1 MAVQRQRHILTGQV
15 QGVGFRPHVFRVA
28 AQCGLT
34 GVVRNTSDGVVV
46 EVQGEAPALAAFAE
60 YLVAEMPPLARIA
73 LHEQT
78 AIAPLPDE
86 RDFTIA
92 HSAAAHGHS
101 VLISPDTAVC
111 NDCLDDMLAPHNRRH
126 SYPFTNCT
134 NCGPRY
140 TITRSIPYDRATT
153 SMGCFP
159 LCPECGQE
167 YGDPMNRRFHAQPNA
182 CPVCGPEVWFIPLA
196 PVGESRPAIAPDTSK
211 QSACAVTGDAGINA
225 LARLLA
231 SGKIAAVKGLGG
243 FHLACAATDD
253 TAVQRLRLYKNR
265 PHKPL
270 AVMVASP
277 DEARCIAE
285 IGETELAL
293 LTSRERPIVLCALSQ
308 KGAQWLSPHLSPDT
322 SRIGIMLP
330 YTPFHYILLQRFAES
345 CPKGS
350 TGPTPPAVLVMTS
363 GNKGGEP
370 ICLGNREAAA
380 HLAGIAGLTVKG
392 SPSTEECTPTGL
404 DGLLFHNRDILI
416 RVDDSVV
423 MALPPAITTALAGGS
438 LPDSHSTTRRNLE
451 TPCKSLF
458 FRRARGYVPSPLP
471 LPALSGEAPC
481 VLAFGAE
488 LKNTLCI
495 TKGNEAFVSQH
506 IGDMENMETANFH
519 REISAHM
526 AHLLAV
532 EPVLAVRD
540 AHPDFLSSR
549 LAEESGL
556 PVRVL
561 QHHAAH
567 AYAVLAE
574 NQFTGRAL
582 ALTLDGTGL
591 AWPPAEGEARIWGGE
606 AFLMDMEAY
615 THERVGSLAALPLPG
630 GDAAVR
636 EPWRIAHACLC
647 IMMGEAHTKVLLPA
661 GGVENLLKNASWL
674 PEHAATAVHIPLM
687 VRKKLNTPRT
697 TSCGRLF
704 DAVSALLGLCHVT
717 SYEGQAAIRL
727 EECARQ
733 ADGIPDTPR
742 PELLLHERNGLLELD
757 SLSLIAHITCLR
769 GNGASIQKAALAFH
783 SLLADGLV
791 HMARTL
797 CQRHRLQ
804 AVGLSGGCCN
814 NTLLLEML
822 VTRLAKAGL
831 VPLVHRALPP
841 GDGCISYG
849 QAVWGRSISI

>member
-1 MAVQRQRHILTGQV
+1 MAIQRQRHILTGQV

-78 AIAPLPDE
+78 AISPLPDE

-111 NDCLDDMLAPHNRRH
+111 DDCLDDILTPHNRRH
-126 SYPFTNCT
+126 HYPFTNCT

-196 PVGESRPAIAPDTSK
+196 PVGESRPAIVPDTSRHSH
-211 QSACAVTGDAGINA
+211 SAVVGDAGIIA

-231 SGKIAAVKGLGG
+231 SGGIAAIKGLGG
-243 FHLACAATDD
+243 FHLACSASDD
-253 TAVQRLRLYKNR
+253 GAVQRLRQYKNR

-277 DEARCIAE
+277 DEARCIAD
-285 IGETELAL
+285 IGDAEFAL
-293 LTSRERPIVLCALSQ
+293 LTSRERPIVLCPLSQ
-308 KGAQWLSPHLSPDT
+308 QGKQWLSPGLSPDT

-330 YTPFHYILLQRFAES
+330 YTPFHYILLQRFAEY
-345 CPKGS
+345 CPKAPI
-350 TGPTPPAVLVMTS
+350 GPTPPAVLVMTS

-370 ICLGNREAAA
+370 ICLGNRETAAR
-380 HLAGIAGLTVKG
+380 LAGIAGNTVRQ
-392 SPSTEECTPTGL
+392 SHSVAEATPTGL
-404 DGLLFHNRDILI
+404 NGLLFHNRDILI

-423 MALPPAITTALAGGS
+423 MALPPAIATALSGNS
-438 LPDSHSTTRRNLE
+438 LPDSLGSAQHGPE
-451 TPCKSLF
+451 TPCGTLF

-471 LPALSGEAPC
+471 LPELSGHTPC
-481 VLAFGAE
+481 VLAFGAD

-519 REISAHM
+519 REISTHM
-526 AHLLAV
+526 ANLLSV

-556 PVRVL
+556 PVRVV

-606 AFLMDMEAY
+606 AFLVNMEAY
-615 THERVGSLAALPLPG
+615 THERVGCLSALPLPG

-636 EPWRIAHACLC
+636 EPWRVAHACLS
-647 IMMGEAHTKVLLPA
+647 MMGEAHTKVLLPT
-661 GGVENLLKNASWL
+661 GGVEILLKNASWL
-674 PEHAATAVHIPLM
+674 PEHAATAAHIPLM
-687 VRKKLNTPRT
+687 VRKNLNTPWS

-733 ADGIPDTPR
+733 AECLPDTPR
-742 PELLLHERNGLLELD
+742 PELPLQERNGLLTLD
-757 SLSLIAHITCLR
+757 SLSIIARIASLR
-769 GNGASIQKAALAFH
+769 HNDASTPEAALAFH
-783 SLLADGLV
+783 SLLADGLA
-791 HMARTL
+791 HMAQTL
-797 CQRHRLQ
+797 CQRHSLQ
-804 AVGLSGGCCN
+804 VVGLSGGCCN

-849 QAVWGRSISI
+849 QAVWARGTSE